1 MNALQTPLSKSVS
14 DPMDPVE
21 RYRAL
26 VDAAAPLLPGAHMD
40 WLVAERARAMDH
52 FLRNG
57 FPTRKDEAWRYTSLE
72 RVLDTAWVLQAEPV
86 ATLTAA
92 DIAHFWLAE
101 DAVARLVFVN
111 GRWLPALSSPAGRI
125 PAGLQ
130 IDGLRTA
137 LEETPDQL
145 MPFLGNAAQTATV
158 SCFTALN
165 TALLD
170 DGAWLQVS
178 ADTRLP
184 GPVEVLYLSVGRETA
199 VMHPR
204 NLLVLEEGAQATVIE
219 HYASLDETPCF
230 TNSLTE
236 VMLGDGASLE
246 HPRLQDESASARH
259 MGSVFVQQGEDSHY
273 RGMSVNLGGLWS
285 RCEYHNRL
293 EHSRARCDIDG
304 LYVAGDRRLTDVH
317 LDIDHAVPACNS
329 RQRFKGILLGR
340 GRAVF
345 DGLIRV
351 RLDAQKSDAHLS
363 NDNLMLSR
371 DAEVDTKPQ
380 LEIYADDVKCSH
392 GTTVGQL
399 EPAQLFYLRSRG
411 IGVDAA
417 RRMLCLG
424 FASEVLQDCSVK
436 GFRERVETRLQYHLE
451 TAATNYS
458 GRE

>member
-1 MNALQTPLSKSVS
+1 MSAMHKQREHPAV
-14 DPMDPVE
+14 DPVE
-21 RYRAL
+21 RYREL

-40 WLVAERARAMDH
+40 WLVAERSRAMDH

-57 FPTRKDEAWRYTSLE
+57 FPTRKDEAWRYTSLD
-72 RVLDTAWVLQAEPV
+72 RVLDQNWILQAEPV
-86 ATLTAA
+86 VKLGAA
-92 DIAHFWLAE
+92 DIAQFWTTE
-101 DAVARLVFVN
+101 DAAARLVFIN
-111 GRWLPALSSPAGRI
+111 GRWLPGLSSPAGRV
-125 PAGLQ
+125 PAGVQL
-130 IDGLRTA
+130 DGLRTA

-145 MPFLGNAAQTATV
+145 MPCLGNAAQSTV
-158 SCFTALN
+158 SCFAALN

-178 ADTRLP
+178 ADTQFP
-184 GPVEVLYLSVGRETA
+184 GPIEILYLSVGRDSA
-199 VMHPR
+199 VIHPR
-204 NLLVLEEGAQATVIE
+204 NLLVLEEGARATVIE
-219 HYASLDETPCF
+219 HYASLDGTPCF
-230 TNSLTE
+230 TNSVTE
-236 VMLGDGASLE
+236 VILGDGASLE
-246 HPRLQDESASARH
+246 HARLQDESASARH
-259 MGSVFVQQGEDSHY
+259 MGTVFLQQGEGSCY

-293 EHSRARCDIDG
+293 QHPHARCEIDG

-317 LDIDHAVPACNS
+317 LDIDHAVAACSS
-329 RQRFKGILLGR
+329 RQRFKGILQGR

-351 RLDAQKSDAHLS
+351 RPDAQKTDAHLS

-411 IGVDAA
+411 IDAGAA

-424 FASEVLQDCSVK
+424 FAAEVLQDCSVE
-436 GFRERVETRLQYHLE
+436 GFRERVETRLQQHIE
-451 TAATNYS
+451 AAAFGGN
-458 GRE
+458 GGPGDV